1 MIFKAIGIF
10 CEYQIK
16 AEALL
21 RESNVTS
28 TEH

>member
-1 MIFKAIGIF
+1 MIFKAIDIF

-16 AEALL
+16 AEELL
-21 RESNVTS
+21 RTANLTS